1 MIDLFTD
8 NWDSPPVLYD
18 GDRLVRVRTTNPC
31 DVLFAIWESN
41 RMSADE
47 LDDELRRAIKWRK
60 GLVPEYDGF
69 EDVTDYW
76 YGEEC

>member
-18 GDRLVRVRTTNPC
+18 GDRLVRVRTTNPR
-31 DVLFAIWESN
+31 DVTFAIWESN